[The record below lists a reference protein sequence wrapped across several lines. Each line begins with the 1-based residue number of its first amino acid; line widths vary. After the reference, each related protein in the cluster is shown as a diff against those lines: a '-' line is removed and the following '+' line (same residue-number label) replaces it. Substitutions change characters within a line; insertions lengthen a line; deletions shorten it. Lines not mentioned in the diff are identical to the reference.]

1 MRRTPSPESE
11 NNGNIVEQINNILP
25 AESITLSAN
34 SILAIRRL
42 PFLEKEKCKSHMNIM
57 LSHLR
62 ASVVETK
69 GDAVTTASWNK
80 GKCQK
85 VSIRA

>member
-1 MRRTPSPESE
+1 
-11 NNGNIVEQINNILP
+11 
-25 AESITLSAN
+25 
-34 SILAIRRL
+34 
-42 PFLEKEKCKSHMNIM
+42 MNIM
-57 LSHLR
+57 LSHVR

-85 VSIRA
+85 VSIRAWGENKQAVWSSGKRE

>member
-1 MRRTPSPESE
+1 M
-11 NNGNIVEQINNILP
+11 EQINNILP

-42 PFLEKEKCKSHMNIM
+42 PFLEKEKEKCKSCMNIV

-69 GDAVTTASWNK
+69 GDAVTAASWNK